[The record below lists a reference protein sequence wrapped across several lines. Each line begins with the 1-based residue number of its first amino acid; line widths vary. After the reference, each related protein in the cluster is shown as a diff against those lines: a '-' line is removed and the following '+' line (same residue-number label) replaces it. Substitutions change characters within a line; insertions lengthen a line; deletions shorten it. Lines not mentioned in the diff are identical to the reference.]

1 MTLIASSDN
10 SGTSFPLIE
19 AGTHHAVCYTV
30 ADIGTQYSEKFDS
43 YARKV
48 VITWE
53 LPNVRIDIE
62 RDGKTYN
69 LPRAISKTYTL
80 STHEKSNLT
89 KDLTS
94 WRGKPFTDEE
104 RAGFDL
110 RKVAR
115 KNCLIQIIHTQRGD
129 KTYANVATV
138 AKLMAGMEEK
148 EPENPVVIYD
158 MGVDGTNFP
167 ESMPEW
173 IRKRVMAS
181 QEMQEKAVKEGGEI
195 PPDEPSGDFDDA
207 PELDET
213 IPF

>member
-1 MTLIASSDN
+1 MTLIASSEN
-10 SGTSFPLIE
+10 SGVSFPPIE
-19 AGTHHAVCYTV
+19 AGTHHAVCYSV
-30 ADIGTQYSEKFDS
+30 IDIGTQYSEKFDS

-62 RDGKTYN
+62 KDGKTYN

-104 RAGFDL
+104 RAGFDV
-110 RKVAR
+110 RKVVKA
-115 KNCLIQIIHTQRGD
+115 NCLLQIIHTQRGD
-129 KTYANVATV
+129 KTYANIATV
-138 AKLMAGMEEK
+138 AKLMSGMETK

-158 MGVDGTNFP
+158 MGVDGTDFP
-167 ESMPEW
+167 KTMPDW
-173 IRKRVMAS
+173 IRKKIMAS
-181 QEMQEKAVKEGGEI
+181 KEMQNKDINDGG
-195 PPDEPSGDFDDA
+195 DD
-207 PELDET
+207 PELDRT
-213 IPF
+213 LPF